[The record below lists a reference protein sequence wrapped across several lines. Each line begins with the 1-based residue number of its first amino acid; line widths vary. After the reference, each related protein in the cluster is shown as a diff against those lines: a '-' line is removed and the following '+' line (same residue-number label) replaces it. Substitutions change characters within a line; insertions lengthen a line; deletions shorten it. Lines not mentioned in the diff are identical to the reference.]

1 MKGNT
6 FQLPTLIEC
15 GRIPSAKKE
24 IPSPDL
30 LYKFPHLRDISSE
43 IPPINPN
50 TKIHLLIGRDAPER
64 LKVRAF
70 KNGLQ
75 GAPWAHKLLLG
86 WTVSGKICVDSLRG
100 LVHVQ
105 AHRTVCIKNNDML
118 NHPTDLNA
126 DVVSCTNQFKIRQQP
141 ASKTAVQDV
150 FHIQSD
156 DNEKAMSIDNR
167 RFLNIMEKSIQ
178 KNDQGIGKRLCPSDR
193 TIPFSQITKSRC

>member
-30 LYKFPHLRDISSE
+30 LYKFSHLRDISSE
-43 IPPINPN
+43 IPPIDPN
-50 TKIHLLIGRDAPER
+50 TKIHLLISRDAPKR
-64 LKVRAF
+64 LTVRAF

-86 WTVSGKICVDSLRG
+86 WTVSGQICVYRLGG

-126 DVVSCTNQFKIRQQP
+126 DVVPCTN
-141 ASKTAVQDV
+141 
-150 FHIQSD
+150 HIQSD
-156 DNEKAMSIDNR
+156 DNEKAMSIDDR

-193 TIPFSQITKSRC
+193 TTPFSQITKSRC